1 MKKIVPFI
9 KNIDFD
15 TNIEE
20 VVSISLDKK
29 INNINSGEIDGEF
42 ELYLEYKESDV
53 SQDILKYS
61 TTIPFN
67 VDIDNTYLFDNAKI
81 DIDDFYYELDDN
93 TIILHIDLVIDNI
106 KYNDVKE
113 VIDMCDTITDEDDT
127 NSSTDS
133 DVEVT
138 EIKTPIYQTFDPKT
152 DNYVTYNV
160 HIVRENDNIDSI
172 CLKYGVTKDDLS
184 YYNDISS
191 IKLGDKLIVP
201 TSKK

>member
-29 INNINSGEIDGEF
+29 INNINSSEIDGEF

-53 SQDILKYS
+53 SQDFLKYS

-113 VIDMCDTITDEDDT
+113 IIDMCDTISNDDVDDKDT
-127 NSSTDS
+127 I
-133 DVEVT
+133 EV
-138 EIKTPIYQTFDPKT
+138 KTPIYQSFDPQT
-152 DNYVTYNV
+152 EDYVTYNV
-160 HIVRENDNIDSI
+160 HIVRENDNVDSI
-172 CLKYGVTKDDLS
+172 CLKYGVTKEDLS

-201 TSKK
+201 TYKK

>member
-29 INNINSGEIDGEF
+29 INNINSSEIDGEF

-53 SQDILKYS
+53 NEDILKYS

-127 NSSTDS
+127 NSSSDS

>member
-29 INNINSGEIDGEF
+29 INNINSSEIDGEF